1 MSGPTVEKEVTA
13 VTILVT
19 KQDEKNLTRSL
30 KFFLEKHEQNADM
43 YVKVAR
49 YVKDP
54 NNSSCYVQ
62 QHETYTSNFSDGVNI
77 KHAIPSHENSQD
89 LLPK

>member
-1 MSGPTVEKEVTA
+1 MSGPTEEKEVPA

-43 YVKVAR
+43 YVKVGMLKTLITTHVM
-49 YVKDP
+49 Y
-54 NNSSCYVQ
+54 NNM
-62 QHETYTSNFSDGVNI
+62 
-77 KHAIPSHENSQD
+77 KHTHQISLTA
-89 LLPK
+89 

>member
-19 KQDEKNLTRSL
+19 KQDEKNLNCSL

-43 YVKVAR
+43 YVKVGMLKTLITAHVM
-49 YVKDP
+49 Y
-54 NNSSCYVQ
+54 NNM
-62 QHETYTSNFSDGVNI
+62 
-77 KHAIPSHENSQD
+77 KHTHQISLTA
-89 LLPK
+89 

>member
-43 YVKVAR
+43 YVKVGMLKTLITAR
-49 YVKDP
+49 VMY
-54 NNSSCYVQ
+54 NNM
-62 QHETYTSNFSDGVNI
+62 
-77 KHAIPSHENSQD
+77 KHTHQISLTA
-89 LLPK
+89 

>member
-1 MSGPTVEKEVTA
+1 MSGPTVEKEITA

-43 YVKVAR
+43 YVKVGMLKTLITDHVM
-49 YVKDP
+49 YI
-54 NNSSCYVQ
+54 
-62 QHETYTSNFSDGVNI
+62 TT
-77 KHAIPSHENSQD
+77 
-89 LLPK
+89 